1 MQNFLILKLQGAMQ
15 AWGTHT
21 YEDYR
26 PSNIFPTRSAI
37 VGLLGACIGIDR
49 DDIESRQAL
58 NASFTLTVR
67 ADRKNNPVIR
77 ITDYHTVLDARKVDG
92 SARKDAIVSQREYLC
107 DAEFTLALSFHDNA
121 EYGIDE
127 VKKAVQLPRYTPF
140 LGRRSCPIHRPLL
153 WKDNAVIDAENV
165 EEALKKVEPYGGTI
179 YSERELPGSSPIRIR
194 DVPMPTEV
202 RQFATRW
209 AYILGDGGEYVSE

>member
-1 MQNFLILKLQGAMQ
+1 M
-15 AWGTHT
+15 
-21 YEDYR
+21 
-26 PSNIFPTRSAI
+26 
-37 VGLLGACIGIDR
+37 LGACIGIDR

-121 EYGIDE
+121 EYGIDD

-140 LGRRSCPIHRPLL
+140 LGRRSCPIYRPLL
-153 WKDNAVIDAENV
+153 WNENAVIGAENV

-194 DVPMPTEV
+194 DVPMPTKV
-202 RQFATRW
+202 RQFATRQ
-209 AYILGDGGEYVSE
+209 AYILGDGGDHVSE